1 MKLDLTDAEKRFREN
16 ANRVRNLVELYRGLN
31 VGQAGKPLTA
41 KSDVLRAS
49 VVLLHAAIEEFLR
62 ELARVGLVDG
72 SPETLAKI
80 PIVGS
85 EGRAEKFDLGS
96 LSKFKDESVTELI
109 RKSISEHMGRTTYN
123 NPGNIKTLLAGV
135 QIAPND
141 DGCSWDVVGN
151 LMARRHKIVHEA
163 DRNPK
168 AGRGHSRSEPLS
180 QVTVNKWI
188 KAVEGLVKE
197 ILDANRDGHEPQGS
211 S

>member
-1 MKLDLTDAEKRFREN
+1 MKLDLTDAEKRFHEN
-16 ANRVRNLVELYRGLN
+16 ANRVRNLVELYRVLN

-49 VVLLHAAIEEFLR
+49 VVLLHATIEEFLR

-72 SPETLAKI
+72 SPEALAKI
-80 PIVGS
+80 PIFGS

-96 LSKFKDESVTELI
+96 LSSFKDDSVRDLI
-109 RKSISEHMGRTTYN
+109 RKSIGEHMGRTTYN
-123 NPGNIKTLLAGV
+123 NPGAVKALLKDV
-135 QIAPND
+135 QIAPD
-141 DGCSWDVVGN
+141 HDRCSWDAVGN

-168 AGRGHSRSEPLS
+168 TGRGHSRSEPLS
-180 QVTVNKWI
+180 QETVNRWL

-197 ILDANRDGHEPQGS
+197 ILRANEDGNP
-211 S
+211 